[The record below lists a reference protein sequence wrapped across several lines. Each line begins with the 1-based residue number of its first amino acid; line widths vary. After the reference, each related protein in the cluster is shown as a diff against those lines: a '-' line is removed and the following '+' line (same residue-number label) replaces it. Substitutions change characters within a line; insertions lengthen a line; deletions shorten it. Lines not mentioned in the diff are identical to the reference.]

1 MWLVDS
7 WHLKDGQ
14 LLDLDL
20 NVNLD
25 LDLNVNLDLDLDM
38 NLDLDFLF
46 EMPLVESAS
55 IFLNL

>member
-1 MWLVDS
+1 MIG

-14 LLDLDL
+14 L
-20 NVNLD
+20 LD

>member
-7 WHLKDGQ
+7 WHLKDGL

-20 NVNLD
+20 NVN
-25 LDLNVNLDLDLDM
+25 LDLDM

-46 EMPLVESAS
+46 EIPLFESAS

>member
-1 MWLVDS
+1 MIG

-25 LDLNVNLDLDLDM
+25 LDLNLDLDM
-38 NLDLDFLF
+38 NLDLDLDFLF

>member
-1 MWLVDS
+1 MIG

-14 LLDLDL
+14 LLDL
-20 NVNLD
+20 N
-25 LDLNVNLDLDLDM
+25 LNVNLDLDLDM
-38 NLDLDFLF
+38 NLDLDLDFLF